1 MKILADES
9 QFFCATLLSNCIK
22 TKNFKLGRALHSYLI
37 RTGLILDTF
46 FANRLID
53 LYAKCSS
60 IDSAQKLFDNLAYK
74 NAHSWN
80 TMIFAYGQMG
90 RFRNARQL
98 LHEMPEPNLVSYNSL
113 ISGLSRSRCYKE
125 AIDLFKGMQR
135 CGRNAILMDE
145 FTVVGLANA
154 CASLAELGLLRQV
167 HGIGIVMDLDFNVV
181 VSNAL
186 IDAYGKCGDVDS
198 SYSIFS
204 RMEEKDV
211 VSWNSMVVACASAS
225 RMEDA
230 CWIFDQIPVKNV
242 VSWTTLIME
251 LVRNGEGEKSL
262 SFFKKMEDESVVPN
276 DVTYVSVL
284 GACAGLA
291 LIERGK
297 QIHCRIVRIR
307 SSTIFDN
314 IFLINAL
321 IDMYSKCGDMIY
333 SLRLF
338 ERPYS
343 KDIVTWNT
351 IITGLAQNGHG
362 EASISIF
369 EMMIKANVRPNHL
382 TFMAV
387 LSACSHSGLE
397 SMGVQVL
404 EMMERDFNLTP
415 QLEHYSILVDLLGRK
430 NRLKEAVQV
439 IEKAPN
445 GADHIGM
452 WGSLLSSCRIHGNM
466 ELATKAAE
474 ALFNLEPENTGRYVM
489 LSNIYATA
497 GKWNDSGRI
506 RKLMGE
512 KDLKKEAGF
521 SWIEIKN
528 ARQKFVAEDRCN
540 SDMVEIQELLLSLV
554 DQMKNAGYMH
564 IEIPVSLELNGVPR
578 SYLT

>member
-9 QFFCATLLSNCIK
+9 QNFCAALLSNCIK

-37 RTGLILDTF
+37 QAGLILDTF

-53 LYAKCSS
+53 LYSKCSS
-60 IDSAQKLFDNLAYK
+60 INSAHKVFDDIAFK

-80 TMIFAYGQMG
+80 TMIAAYCQVGCSQ
-90 RFRNARQL
+90 RAHQL
-98 LHEMPEPNLVSYNSL
+98 LHEMPEPNLVSYNSV
-113 ISGLSRSRCYKE
+113 ISGLSRSGFYKE
-125 AIDLFKGMQR
+125 AIDFFRGMQI
-135 CGRNAILMDE
+135 CGRNAVLMDE
-145 FTVVGLANA
+145 FTVVGLVNS
-154 CASLAELGLLRQV
+154 CASLTVLGLLRQV
-167 HGIGIVMDLDFNVV
+167 HGVAIAMDLDLNVV
-181 VSNAL
+181 ASNAL
-186 IDAYGKCGDVDS
+186 IDAYGKCGEVES

-211 VSWNSMVVACASAS
+211 VSWNSLVVAYASAS

-230 CWIFDQIPVKNV
+230 CRIFYQSPVKNV
-242 VSWTTLIME
+242 VSWTALITE
-251 LVRNGEGEKSL
+251 LVRSGKGEKSL
-262 SFFKKMEDESVVPN
+262 SFFKKMVDESVAPN
-276 DVTYVSVL
+276 DITYVSAL
-284 GACAGLA
+284 GACADLA
-291 LIERGK
+291 VIGRGK
-297 QIHCRIVRIR
+297 QIHCHVIRIR
-307 SSTIFDN
+307 SSTVFDN
-314 IFLINAL
+314 VFLINAL
-321 IDMYSKCGDMIY
+321 IDMYCKCGDMVS

-338 ERPYS
+338 ERLHD
-343 KDIVTWNT
+343 KDIVTWNS

-369 EMMIKANVRPNHL
+369 ETMMKANVKPNHV

-387 LSACSHSGLE
+387 LSACGHSGLE
-397 SMGVQVL
+397 SKGAQLL
-404 EMMERDFNLTP
+404 EMMERDFNLIP

-430 NRLKEAVQV
+430 NRLKEAIEV

-452 WGSLLSSCRIHGNM
+452 WGSILSSCRIHGNM

-474 ALFNLEPENTGRYVM
+474 ALFELEPENTGRYVM

-512 KDLKKEAGF
+512 RDLKKEAGF

-528 ARQKFVAEDRCN
+528 ARQKFVAEDRFN
-540 SDMVEIQELLLSLV
+540 SDMVEIQELLLNLV
-554 DQMKNAGYMH
+554 SQMKNTGYMH
-564 IEIPVSLELNGVPR
+564 INEIPVSLQLTGVP
-578 SYLT
+578 